1 MSIYGAMVSSITGLQ
16 AQSQALGMIS
26 DNLSNVNTVGY
37 KTTHARFATLVTEVT
52 PTRYAPGGVRS
63 APFTSVDR
71 QGVLQA
77 TSSVTDLAVSGD
89 GMFVVRET
97 ATPTAGSETLYT
109 RAGSFTKD
117 ANGNLVNAA
126 GLFLQGWAINPAT
139 GLPVGNSLAQLTTV
153 TLGNLSVSAQPSA
166 NLNVSANLDA
176 NTAVAGTYNVDTTI
190 IDSLGANH
198 VLRLTFTKTAAN
210 AWTVSSSAPNADL
223 TTSIGAGAITFNPAT
238 GALATPAG
246 GTLSIATSAF
256 TNGASA
262 PATITLNIGSGASS
276 SGVTQYAGFNAINS
290 VDSDGVPTGTLSGV
304 AVTDS
309 GVVRALFDNGQTQD
323 IYQLALATWPNV
335 NGLDLRDG
343 NAYATSALSGD
354 PVVNIPLSGGTGNVV
369 SSALEASTT
378 DIAEEFT
385 NMIITQRAYSAN
397 TKVITTAD
405 EMLDETIRIKR

>member
-1 MSIYGAMVSSITGLQ
+1 MVSSITGLN

-26 DNLSNVNTVGY
+26 DNLSNVNTIGY
-37 KTTHARFATLVTEVT
+37 KTTHARFATLVTEIT
-52 PTRYAPGGVRS
+52 QTRYAPGGVRS
-63 APFTSVDR
+63 SPFTSVDR

-97 ATPTAGSETLYT
+97 AAPTAGSETLYT

-117 ANGNLVNAA
+117 ADGNLVNAA
-126 GLFLQGWAINPAT
+126 GLYLQGWAIDPVT
-139 GLPVGNSLAQLTTV
+139 GQPVGNGLAQLTTV
-153 TLGNLSVSAQPSA
+153 TLGNLSTSALPSA
-166 NLNVSANLDA
+166 NLDVSVNLDA
-176 NTAVAGTYNVDTTI
+176 NTAVAGTYNVDATMV
-190 IDSLGANH
+190 DSLGASH

-223 TTSIGAGAITFNPAT
+223 TTSIGAGAITFSAAT
-238 GALATPAG
+238 GALATPVG
-246 GTLSIATSAF
+246 GTLTIATSAF
-256 TNGASA
+256 TNGAGA
-262 PATITLNIGSGASS
+262 PATITLNIGSNTSS

-290 VDSDGVPTGTLSGV
+290 VDSDGVPTGNLSGV
-304 AVTDS
+304 AVSDT
-309 GVVRALFDNGQTQD
+309 GRVIALFDNGQTRD
-323 IYQLALATWPNV
+323 IYQLALASWPNA
-335 NGLDLRDG
+335 NGLDPRDG

-354 PVVNIPLSGGTGNVV
+354 PVVNIPLSGATGNIV

-397 TKVITTAD
+397 TRVITTAD
-405 EMLDETIRIKR
+405 QMLEETINIKR